1 MQRTSARLI
10 LGVFAFFFLQ
20 VFTRFEDCSLTS
32 NYWRTGVGVKD
43 KREPS
48 ILQPS
53 TAWNRKE
60 SPGNA
65 LGVQNGEG
73 EALKGV

>member
-1 MQRTSARLI
+1 M
-10 LGVFAFFFLQ
+10 
-20 VFTRFEDCSLTS
+20 
-32 NYWRTGVGVKD
+32 GVKD

-60 SPGNA
+60 SRGNA